1 MLRII
6 HAKQKQIN
14 VKAPDGMLVRCFTIY
29 DQNLTSVKGEKF
41 FIMSETVGD
50 SKQPAK
56 RGLKNRHVQLI
67 AIGGT
72 IGTGLFMGAGRSINY
87 AGPAILLVY
96 LITGLF
102 MFVVMRAIGE
112 LLYADPKQHTF
123 ITFITKYV
131 GNRAGF
137 FARWSYWLTIVFMG
151 MAELTAVARYIQ
163 FWLPHVPS
171 WAIQVVMLVALTVIN
186 LIAVALYGET
196 EFWFAMIKI
205 VAILALIVTGIIM
218 ALTGFKTPV
227 GDVAFSNVWQ
237 HFSLFPN
244 GFGHFIDAFQMVMFA
259 FVGMEFIGMT
269 AAETENPR
277 QVLPKAINQIPW
289 RILFFYLGALFII
302 MTIYPW
308 QKIPA
313 DQSPFVMVF
322 ELVGIK
328 WAAALIN
335 FVVLTSAASALNSVI
350 FSASRNFYAL
360 AFQSKASFL
369 QPFKKLSHAQLPVPA
384 VLVTALMIGFSAVIS
399 VIPRIT
405 NAFSFVTSASTDLFL
420 MIYILILVAYWR
432 YRQSKDYL
440 ADGFLVIAPRLLVP
454 MAILFFIFVFVT
466 LFFNSESRIPA
477 IGATLWLVLFGCVA
491 YRQPKTLAQ

>member
-1 MLRII
+1 
-6 HAKQKQIN
+6 
-14 VKAPDGMLVRCFTIY
+14 
-29 DQNLTSVKGEKF
+29 
-41 FIMSETVGD
+41 MSETVGD
-50 SKQPAK
+50 SSQPAK
-56 RGLKNRHVQLI
+56 RGLQNRHVQLI

-96 LITGLF
+96 LIIGLF
-102 MFVVMRAIGE
+102 MFVMMRAIGE

-123 ITFITKYV
+123 ITFITKFI
-131 GNRAGF
+131 GNRTGF

-151 MAELTAVARYIQ
+151 MAELTAVANYIQ
-163 FWLPHVPS
+163 FWLPNLPS
-171 WAIQVVMLVALTVIN
+171 WLIQIVMLIALTVIN
-186 LIAVALYGET
+186 LVAVALYGET

-205 VAILALIVTGIIM
+205 VAILALIVTGVMM

-227 GDVAFSNVWQ
+227 GDVAFSNVFQ
-237 HFSLFPN
+237 HFAIFPN

-269 AAETENPR
+269 AAETEQPR
-277 QVLPKAINQIPW
+277 TVLPKAINQIPF

-313 DQSPFVMVF
+313 NQSPFVMVF

-360 AFQSKASFL
+360 AYQSKAAYL
-369 QPFKKLSHAQLPVPA
+369 KPFRKLSKTQLPVNA
-384 VLVTALMIGFSAVIS
+384 ILITALMIGFSAVIA
-399 VIPRIT
+399 VIPAIT

-432 YRQSKDYL
+432 YRQSEHYM
-440 ADGFLVIAPRLLVP
+440 ADGFLVIAPRFFVP
-454 MAILFFIFVFVT
+454 TAIVFFIFVFVT

-477 IGATLWLVLFGCVA
+477 IGATLWLIIFGA
-491 YRQPKTLAQ
+491 IASRQPKTLVK

>member
-1 MLRII
+1 
-6 HAKQKQIN
+6 
-14 VKAPDGMLVRCFTIY
+14 
-29 DQNLTSVKGEKF
+29 
-41 FIMSETVGD
+41 MSETTEDNG
-50 SKQPAK
+50 QPAK
-56 RGLKNRHVQLI
+56 RGLQNRHVQLI

-72 IGTGLFMGAGRSINY
+72 IGTGLFMGAGNSIHY

-96 LITGLF
+96 LTIGLF
-102 MFVVMRAIGE
+102 MFVMMRAVGE
-112 LLYADPKQHTF
+112 LLYADPTQHTF
-123 ITFITKYV
+123 ITFITRYI
-131 GNRAGF
+131 GNRTGF

-151 MAELTAVARYIQ
+151 MAELTAVAKYIQ
-163 FWLPHVPS
+163 YWLPGMPS
-171 WAIQVVMLVALTVIN
+171 WLIQIIMLVVLTSVN
-186 LIAVALYGET
+186 LVAVALYGET

-237 HFSLFPN
+237 HLSLFPN
-244 GFGHFIDAFQMVMFA
+244 GVGNFINAFQMVMFA

-269 AAETENPR
+269 TAETDNPR
-277 QVLPKAINQIPW
+277 AVLPKAINQIPW

-322 ELVGIK
+322 QLAGVK

-335 FVVLTSAASALNSVI
+335 FVVLTSAASALNSVL

-360 AFQSKASFL
+360 SFQSKSAFL
-369 QPFKKLSHAQLPVPA
+369 KPFRKMSKTQLPTNA
-384 VLVTALMIGFSAVIS
+384 VLFTALMVGFSAVIS
-399 VIPRIT
+399 VVPAVT

-420 MIYILILVAYWR
+420 MIYILILIAYMK
-432 YRQSKDYL
+432 YRKSDCYMP
-440 ADGFLVIAPRLLVP
+440 DGFLVIAPRVLVP
-454 MAILFFIFVFVT
+454 LAIVFFAFIFVT
-466 LFFNSESRIPA
+466 LFFNPDSRVPA
-477 IGATLWLVLFGCVA
+477 IGATLWLVIFGWIA
-491 YRQPKTLAQ
+491 SRQPKTLKK